1 MKKILVA
8 AVAATVLVPIA
19 AFGVEA
25 TGKVKT
31 WDAEARKISLENDV
45 ECRLTAAARVPS
57 DLAVGKEVVLSYIV
71 FENVT
76 PAENLC
82 RSVIVK

>member
-8 AVAATVLVPIA
+8 VVAATILVPIA
-19 AFGVEA
+19 AFGVES

-31 WDAEARKISLENDV
+31 WDADARTITLENDV
-45 ECRLTAAARVPS
+45 ACRLTAGARVPS

-71 FENVT
+71 RPT
-76 PAENLC
+76 ENLC
-82 RSVIVK
+82 RSVIVR